1 MIYIILT
8 IVLIILI
15 FYIINNLILSKIKE
29 YFNLIEY
36 QDIMVANNEKK
47 LFKIGFN
54 DNIKIY
60 EEDCFDK
67 CDLAN
72 CIKLNDRTT
81 LLDKCLKC
89 NAEENKCFTKNVV
102 GGNCDD
108 CKNIKDE
115 DKLDCYDIN
124 NFGCPNP
131 KNIDL
136 NKGIKP
142 YYIQINDTNPSS
154 PYDKKCVFCWNI
166 QNEI

>member
-29 YFNLIEY
+29 YFNLYEY
-36 QDIMVANNEKK
+36 QNIMVANNEKK
-47 LFKIGFN
+47 LYKIGFN
-54 DNIKIY
+54 NNIKIY

-67 CDLAN
+67 CDLEN

-89 NAEENKCFTKNVV
+89 NAEENKCFTKSIL

-108 CKNIKDE
+108 CKNIKEE
-115 DKLDCYDIN
+115 DKLDCHDIN

-142 YYIQINDTNPSS
+142 YYIQINDSNVNS

-166 QNEI
+166 PNEI

>member
-1 MIYIILT
+1 MYYLVLILF
-8 IVLIILI
+8 LIILI
-15 FYIINNLILSKIKE
+15 FYTLNNLIFKNKE
-29 YFNLIEY
+29 YFNLVEY
-36 QDIMVANNEKK
+36 QNIMVANDEKK
-47 LFKIGFN
+47 LYKIAFN

-81 LLDKCLKC
+81 LFDKCLKC
-89 NAEENKCFTKNVV
+89 NVEENKCFTKSVV

-108 CKNIKDE
+108 CKNVKDE
-115 DKLDCYDIN
+115 DKLDCHDIN
-124 NFGCPNP
+124 NYGCPNP

-142 YYIQINDTNPSS
+142 YYIQINDTNPNS
-154 PYDKKCVFCWNI
+154 PFDKKCVFCWNI
-166 QNEI
+166 PNEI

>member
-1 MIYIILT
+1 MVYIIIT
-8 IVLIILI
+8 ILSIILI
-15 FYIINNLILSKIKE
+15 FYIFNNILLFKKE
-29 YFNLIEY
+29 DFNLIEY
-36 QDIMVANNEKK
+36 QNIMVANNEKK
-47 LFKIGFN
+47 LYKIEFN

-81 LLDKCLKC
+81 LLDRCLKC
-89 NAEENKCFTKNVV
+89 NSQENKCFTKSVV

-108 CKNIKDE
+108 CKNVKDE
-115 DKLDCYDIN
+115 DKLDCLDIN
-124 NFGCPNP
+124 NYGCPNP

-142 YYIQINDTNPSS
+142 YYIQINDTNPNS
-154 PYDKKCVFCWNI
+154 PFDKKCVFCWNI
-166 QNEI
+166 PNEI

>member
-1 MIYIILT
+1 MIYIIL
-8 IVLIILI
+8 IILLIITI
-15 FYIINNLILSKIKE
+15 KFFIIDVFFKKRE
-29 YFNLIEY
+29 HFNLIEY
-36 QDIMVANNEKK
+36 QNIMLENNNKK
-47 LFKIGFN
+47 LYKIGFN

-67 CDLAN
+67 CDMKN
-72 CIKLNDRTT
+72 CIKLDDRTN

-89 NAEENKCFTKNVV
+89 NAEENKCFTKSIV

-108 CKNIKDE
+108 CRNIKDE

-142 YYIQINDTNPSS
+142 YYIQINDTNQSS

-166 QNEI
+166 PSEI